1 MAFMLPCWF
10 RQDIPDRKIFQA
22 ARLFSKDG
30 LHTVCVEAK
39 CPNISSCF
47 KNKQATFLILG
58 DTCTRNCRFCGVKQ
72 SPGAGLSLDLNEPD
86 RISGLIKE
94 LGLNYA
100 VITSVSRDDLPDG
113 GAAIFARS
121 IKLIRELNEKVKV
134 EALIPD
140 FQGRLPSLECL
151 LDAHPFVAAHNIET
165 VRRLYPL
172 IRPMA
177 DYSRSLWVL
186 KKIKELRPDILTK
199 SSIILGL
206 GESRQEVT
214 DTMRDL
220 RENHCDILTIGQYLA
235 PSIRHY
241 PVKEFISPEDFQKYE
256 PIALAMGFKKAFC
269 GPLVRSSYQAEKI
282 SREAVY
288 A

>member
-1 MAFMLPCWF
+1 MASRLPRWF
-10 RQDIPDRKIFQA
+10 RQDIPDGKTLRA
-22 ARLFSKDG
+22 ARLFSKDL
-30 LHTVCVEAK
+30 LHTVCVEAG
-39 CPNISSCF
+39 CPNITVCF

-72 SPGAGLSLDLNEPD
+72 SPGARLNVDLNEPE
-86 RISGLIKE
+86 RLSSLVKK

-100 VITSVSRDDLPDG
+100 VITSVTRDDLSDG
-113 GAAIFARS
+113 GADIFARS
-121 IKLIRELNEKVKV
+121 IKLIRELDEKVKV

-140 FQGRLPSLECL
+140 FQGRLPSLGRL
-151 LDAHPFVAAHNIET
+151 LDAHPFVVAHNIET
-165 VRRLYPL
+165 VHRLYPL

-177 DYSRSLWVL
+177 DYLRSLGVL

-199 SSIILGL
+199 SSMILGL
-206 GESRQEVT
+206 GESKQEIIS
-214 DTMRDL
+214 TMRDL

-235 PSIRHY
+235 PSARHY

-256 PIALAMGFKKAFC
+256 PIALAMGFKKVFC

-282 SREAVY
+282 SREVIY